1 MFASCFFICFCL
13 PLVFLF
19 VFVCLLFFLSVRL
32 GGTTVSATSLISH
45 FCGIQFF
52 ATGGIGGVH
61 RGGEVTMDISCDLT
75 ELGKTPVTVISAGV
89 KSILDI
95 EKTLEVLETQGVC
108 VVVYNEDNQDKEQ
121 TYNDND
127 DSADVIRF
135 DDDAA
140 ADFPAFFSSKS
151 GHKVPY
157 QIKRTKDAATIVHK
171 HEQLG
176 LGSGILVAVPLPQR
190 ASHFGQIIDNAI
202 DQALREAK

>member
-1 MFASCFFICFCL
+1 MCF
-13 PLVFLF
+13 VFLF
-19 VFVCLLFFLSVRL
+19 VRL

-108 VVVYNEDNQDKEQ
+108 VVVYNGDNQDKEQ
-121 TYNDND
+121 TENDND
-127 DSADVIRF
+127 DSANGIHF
-135 DDDAA
+135 DDDDAAA
-140 ADFPAFFSSKS
+140 ADFPAFFNSKS

-157 QIKRTKDAATIVHK
+157 KIKRTRDAATIVHK